1 MMSLPDFLG
10 IFRATDDKKR
20 SWWNYRFRSG
30 AKRQKMPKHLRPWQ
44 LRQWLGRDI
53 ETGKELWTPA
63 ASLETRQRRRQA
75 LRILCMK
82 QITEKYS
89 AEPRAARRR
98 IARRLAVKAFG
109 EMRESNGVLIRREEA
124 A

>member
-1 MMSLPDFLG
+1 MPFWRDKG
-10 IFRATDDKKR
+10 TDPFNPPKR
-20 SWWNYRFRSG
+20 VRSY
-30 AKRQKMPKHLRPWQ
+30 KPWQ

-53 ETGKELWTPA
+53 KDGKQLWEPA

-75 LRILCMK
+75 LRILCFK
-82 QITEKYS
+82 QITEKYGP
-89 AEPRAARRR
+89 EPRKFRRR

-109 EMRESNGVLIRREEA
+109 EMKA